1 MKRSLSQ
8 VILLFLV
15 SHIVKSSVYNDS
27 QLFSLF
33 VLIALINHTASYIL
47 LEVFGFF
54 LIMLFFFTPSN
65 IYEFGKVLSIKMK
78 SIRFIQ
84 MKISF

>member
-54 LIMLFFFTPSN
+54 LIMLFFFH
-65 IYEFGKVLSIKMK
+65 SIKYL
-78 SIRFIQ
+78 
-84 MKISF
+84 